1 MARCELTAKGPAVK
15 NLVSHSNIKTK
26 SKNMP
31 NVQSKKLFSRT
42 LNRQVTLKVATTTI
56 RSLEAR
62 GGLDVFLLNAPDA
75 DLSRRALA
83 VKYQIRRKISGGG
96 KSNGEAK
103 AAAPVEAKAAPKAP
117 RSTEAKPKKTASKAK
132 KTGAKS

>member
-31 NVQSKKLFSRT
+31 NVQYKKLFSRT
-42 LNRQVTLKVATTTI
+42 LNRQVTLKIATTTV
-56 RSLEAR
+56 RTVEAR
-62 GGLDVFLLNAPDA
+62 GGLDTFLLNAPDR
-75 DLSRRALA
+75 DLSRKALA
-83 VKYQIRRKISGGG
+83 VKNQIRRKITGS
-96 KSNGEAK
+96 KNGSAAEVK
-103 AAAPVEAKAAPKAP
+103 AAPVEAEAKAP
-117 RSTEAKPKKTASKAK
+117 RTTETKAKKAPSKAK